1 MVRQLTSRVN
11 GLAMITSKADFST
24 KLMVA
29 NGIVVSKVSYL
40 IQLWGGT
47 EGCLL
52 NSLQVQLNRAARLVT
67 GLSCFTS
74 TKKLMD
80 TCGWLTVKQLVMYQT
95 TIMVHKTFLTKK
107 PYYLHSRLDTEHSY
121 RTRQHTSG
129 CIRLDQTF
137 KYTGDLPK
145 NSFRY
150 RGAHD
155 YNTIPADIRATRNM
169 NTFKSKLRGW
179 IRRNMSTE

>member
-29 NGIVVSKVSYL
+29 NGIIVSKVCYL

-47 EGCLL
+47 EGYLL
-52 NSLQVQLNRAARLVT
+52 NSLQVQLDRAARLVTT

-80 TCGWLTVKQLVMYQT
+80 TCGWLTVKQRVMYQT
-95 TIMVHKTFLTKK
+95 TIIVHKTFMTNK

-129 CIRLDQTF
+129 
-137 KYTGDLPK
+137 
-145 NSFRY
+145 
-150 RGAHD
+150 
-155 YNTIPADIRATRNM
+155 
-169 NTFKSKLRGW
+169 
-179 IRRNMSTE
+179 